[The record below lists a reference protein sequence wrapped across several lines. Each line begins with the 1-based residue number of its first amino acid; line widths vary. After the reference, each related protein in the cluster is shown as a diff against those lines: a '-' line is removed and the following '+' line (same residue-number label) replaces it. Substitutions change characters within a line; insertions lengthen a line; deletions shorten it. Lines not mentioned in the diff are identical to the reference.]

1 MKINKILPSI
11 VLIDDDEV
19 DIMNF
24 ERAMRHLA
32 VVNKFHIF
40 RNGEEARRAILDKDG
55 SISKPFA
62 LIVDLNMPK
71 MGGHELIEA
80 LGTKSELNG
89 IPVFVFTTSDAEK
102 DKKDAWELKVN
113 GYFLKEMSQ
122 NGYSQTL
129 KVIVDFINSSEIPQ

>member
-1 MKINKILPSI
+1 MRINKVLPSI

-24 ERAMRHLA
+24 ERTMRHLA

-40 RNGEEARRAILDKDG
+40 RNGEEARRAILGDGG
-55 SISKPFA
+55 SIKKPFA

-80 LGTKSELNG
+80 LSTQKELIG
-89 IPVFVFTTSDAEK
+89 IPVFVFTTSDADK
-102 DKKDAWELKVN
+102 DRQEAWELKVN
-113 GYFLKEMSQ
+113 GYFLKELSQ
-122 NGYSQTL
+122 NAYMQTL